1 MPSLGVQF
9 PIAEKGGALDFLL
22 AVEQAEGGGDPFRC
36 AAQGAGKIFFTHDH
50 AARRVLLLHV
60 ASILR
65 NFLRQRLQILLLHSR
80 SPLWV
85 PVIIPAQGGHGSDG
99 ARDERRAAPVCGQP
113 RGSACE
119 WVHAEIVIGGL
130 LLAKVT
136 EVLGRRLLRTAT
148 PVAIGC
154 SICFMP
160 KNYKEERTALLVRC
174 STGEA
179 DLIREAARAE
189 RRTVSGY
196 ILNALLQRIAV
207 RERTKKHFEET
218 FGASPRDSVAKK
230 SKAQSSGT

>member
-1 MPSLGVQF
+1 
-9 PIAEKGGALDFLL
+9 
-22 AVEQAEGGGDPFRC
+22 
-36 AAQGAGKIFFTHDH
+36 
-50 AARRVLLLHV
+50 
-60 ASILR
+60 
-65 NFLRQRLQILLLHSR
+65 
-80 SPLWV
+80 
-85 PVIIPAQGGHGSDG
+85 
-99 ARDERRAAPVCGQP
+99 
-113 RGSACE
+113 
-119 WVHAEIVIGGL
+119 
-130 LLAKVT
+130 
-136 EVLGRRLLRTAT
+136 
-148 PVAIGC
+148 
-154 SICFMP
+154 MP